1 MKVERFAEAM
11 DHLPDLVVD
20 GNERYSCRACGES
33 GELWH
38 RAEPLLELV
47 RKTLIAKPRAL
58 SPGEFR
64 RLRTMVHPVAQEFAR
79 LIGVTPEIV
88 SKWES
93 GKKPIP
99 TATDLLVR
107 SLVSLR
113 WRLRVDPLKA
123 FGTIDQEDDSPIVG
137 RFVLEGEVWTWR
149 EGGAVRRRSG
159 RVSPAAALAVL
170 RSEVKTRKRLPLP
183 IAVELKG
190 TRAPS
195 AAQPPSRSTDG
206 ARVKSAARRS
216 AALRA

>member
-1 MKVERFAEAM
+1 MKCTKCGSENVKVERFAEAM
-11 DHLPDLVVD
+11 DHLPDLIVD
-20 GNERYSCRACGES
+20 GNERYACRACGES

-38 RAEPLLELV
+38 RAEPLLALI
-47 RKTLIAKPRAL
+47 RNTLIAKPRAL

-107 SLVSLR
+107 SLASLR
-113 WRLRVDPLKA
+113 WRARVDPLKV
-123 FGTIDQEDDSPIVG
+123 FGAIDQDDDAALVG
-137 RFVLEGEVWTWR
+137 RFVLESVTWTWH
-149 EGGAVRRRSG
+149 EGRTARVRR
-159 RVSPAAALAVL
+159 
-170 RSEVKTRKRLPLP
+170 
-183 IAVELKG
+183 KG
-190 TRAPS
+190 ATTPS
-195 AAQPPSRSTDG
+195 AAQPPSG
-206 ARVKSAARRS
+206 LAEGVVAKAAARRT